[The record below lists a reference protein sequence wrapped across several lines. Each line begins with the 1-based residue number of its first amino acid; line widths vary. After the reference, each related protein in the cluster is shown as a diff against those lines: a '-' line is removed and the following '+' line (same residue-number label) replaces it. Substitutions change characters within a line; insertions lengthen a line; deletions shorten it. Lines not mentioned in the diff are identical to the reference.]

1 VTASNYEAI
10 RKENVVLYG
19 TRIDEY
25 GPILL
30 SHQYA
35 DRSHFIYELLQNAED
50 ALARRQAWGGSRAVT
65 FELSDAQLRVSN
77 YGTPFTDADVQ
88 GICGI
93 AMTTKDITSIGR
105 FGIGFKSVYAFT
117 DHPEIHSGDEHFA
130 IESYVW
136 PTAIAPAETRPDE
149 TFFVFPFSDAGAHDD
164 IASGLQKV
172 GVRTLLFL
180 RQIEE
185 ISWSVEGGSSGRY
198 LRDKP
203 KEMGKGVRRVTL
215 MGEEQGKPVTEET
228 WTVFS
233 REATTDKGEVAGHV
247 EIAFLMTQAD
257 ESGHRS
263 IQAVSDSPLVVS
275 FPTAVP
281 TYLGFLTQGP
291 YRTTPSRDNVPVDDP
306 WNRHLVQET
315 AVLLVEAL
323 RWLRDHDMLDTAVL
337 ECLPLDPARFSEGSM
352 FGPLFEVVRD
362 ALIKEP
368 LLPRFG
374 GGYVAAGQAK
384 LARTQELRDLLSPGQ
399 LGALYG
405 IAGELHWLTGDISQD
420 RTPSLRQYLLYEL
433 DVDEVTPDAIVS
445 KLDKAFLESQSDD
458 WIVHLYEFLNGQP
471 ALLRQ
476 GKLAG
481 LPIIRLEDG
490 THVAAGLR
498 DGQPT
503 AFLPGDS
510 DTDFPTVRRAV
521 CVTEA
526 AREFLT
532 SLGLAEVDP
541 VDVVLQKVVPRYA
554 CSDVDVSDDQYEQ
567 DMRRILAAWH
577 TDSSSRREKLRSA
590 LSEAYFVRTRECA
603 TNEVRWTRPGD
614 AYFATNGLK
623 ELFAGVPGVF
633 LVDDSC
639 VCLQK
644 PDGVE
649 MLGDCGVA
657 ERLRPVSCEPHF
669 GYKELLDIRRA
680 AGHERS
686 TEDVFHDWFLMGL
699 RELLSALS
707 SLDRDAGA
715 TRAELLWN
723 ALCDVESHGDLLTHR
738 GTYKWKYYYSRY
750 THPFDAAYVK
760 QLNDA
765 AWVPNEHGDLQEPAK
780 VPFGTTGWSE
790 NEYLLSIIHFM
801 PAVVEASSEVDGV
814 ELKVLDLLKRA
825 RLTTVEALVA
835 ALPAAVLARLGIK
848 DQPNSIEAG
857 NVQAALE
864 KLGIVAPTP
873 VAASSFDIERSGAG
887 RDGAAAGAGTAGAPR
902 PHTDMA
908 SSGPASSWMES
919 SGEGGGKRTPG
930 STGGRPFVSYV
941 GVQPDDEDADP
952 DGLDQ
957 QTRMALEEKAIAL
970 IVGVEPVL
978 HRTPAGNPGYD
989 LFEASEDGQTVRW
1002 VEVKAMAGDLHGR
1015 PVGLSRTQFDWARE
1029 HGDAYWLYIVEHAD
1043 SPNAA
1048 DIVRIQDPAGK
1059 ARTFTFDHGWL
1070 SVAQVSE
1077 PANPDEGRQ
1086 P

>member
-1 VTASNYEAI
+1 MASNYEAI

-77 YGTPFTDADVQ
+77 YGAPFTDADVQ

-352 FGPLFEVVRD
+352 FGPLFEVARD

-384 LARTQELRDLLSPGQ
+384 LARTQELRDLLSPRQ

-490 THVAAGLR
+490 THVAAGLC

-541 VDVVLQKVVPRYA
+541 VDVVLQKVVPRYV
-554 CSDVDVSDDQYEQ
+554 CSDVEVSDDQYEQ

-577 TDSSSRREKLRSA
+577 TDSTSRRDKLKSA
-590 LSEAYFVRTRECA
+590 LSAACFVRTRECA
-603 TNEVRWTRPGD
+603 TNEVCWTRPGD
-614 AYFATNGLK
+614 AYFVTDRLK
-623 ELFAGVPGVF
+623 ELFAGVAGVL
-633 LVDDSC
+633 LVDDTC
-639 VCLQK
+639 ACLQ
-644 PDGVE
+644 
-649 MLGDCGVA
+649 GDDVSELLAQCGSA
-657 ERLRPVSCEPHF
+657 SFLQPVSVQTQF
-669 GYKELLDIRRA
+669 SYKERSDMRKDAGFPGSTGAETIEDWSLRRLEELLCSLPLLDPAVAGGKA
-680 AGHERS
+680 A
-686 TEDVFHDWFLMGL
+686 
-699 RELLSALS
+699 
-707 SLDRDAGA
+707 
-715 TRAELLWN
+715 LLWD
-723 ALCDVESHGDLLTHR
+723 ALCDVEEKSRSHVFA
-738 GTYKWKYYYSRY
+738 GTYHWFFY
-750 THPFDAAYVK
+750 TQRACEFDAAFVR
-760 QLNDA
+760 QLNSA
-765 AWVPNEHGDLQEPAK
+765 SWVPDRDGKLQPPGLVSFE
-780 VPFGTTGWSE
+780 TTGWKRDAFLQSK
-790 NEYLLSIIHFM
+790 IHFM
-801 PAVVEASSEVDGV
+801 PAAVEAPSEVEGV

-864 KLGIVAPTP
+864 KLGIAAPTP

-908 SSGPASSWMES
+908 SSGPASSRMES

-930 STGGRPFVSYV
+930 STGGRAFFSYV
-941 GVQPDDEDADP
+941 GVQPDDKDADP
-952 DGLDQ
+952 DGLDRQ
-957 QTRMALEEKAIAL
+957 ARMALEEKAIAL

-989 LFEASEDGQTVRW
+989 LVETGEDGLVVRW

-1015 PVGLSRTQFDWARE
+1015 PVGLSRTQFEWARE

-1043 SPNAA
+1043 LPETAR
-1048 DIVRIQDPAGK
+1048 IVRIQDPAGK

-1070 SVAQVSE
+1070 SVAQLSE
-1077 PANPDEGRQ
+1077 PAKLDEGKQ